1 MVDIFSTF
9 DDHNFVF
16 FSYLIMW
23 VFSLASMCV
32 VFSLKWVSTSG
43 YDEVINILR
52 STPGSG
58 ANGSVVMGGFH
69 LFIVGFFLS
78 LVNMNMSGLI
88 PYVFSVTA
96 HLSVSFSFGLV
107 LWLSLIIS
115 SYCYNFLVSASG
127 LLPTGSPSALAPF
140 LVLVETVSIGVR
152 PITIS
157 VRLVANISAGHII
170 LTLISNS
177 LCDGVFTFPIVVLML
192 VLAIEIFYFL
202 FEFGVAIIQGYIF
215 CLLVSLYSNEHA

>member
-16 FSYLIMW
+16 CSYLIMW
-23 VFSLASMCV
+23 AFSLVSMCI
-32 VFSLKWVSTSG
+32 VFSLKWVSTSS
-43 YDEVINILR
+43 YDEFINIFR
-52 STPGSG
+52 SVPGGSSSG
-58 ANGSVVMGGFH
+58 LQMGGFH
-69 LFIVGFFLS
+69 LFVIALFLCIVC
-78 LVNMNMSGLI
+78 MNMTGLI
-88 PYVFSVTA
+88 PYVFSTTA
-96 HLSVSFSFGLV
+96 HLSMSFSFGLV
-107 LWLSLIIS
+107 VWLSLIIS
-115 SYCYNFLVSASG
+115 SYCYNFPVSASG

-170 LTLISNS
+170 LTLISS
-177 LCDGVFTFPIVVLML
+177 ALSSGIFTFPVVIFGL
-192 VLAIEIFYFL
+192 VLSVEVFYFL